1 MLPGNGRSK
10 LKWQH
15 FVDKSEVL
23 PARFRLK
30 TTLTLPEG
38 NAPADSEPCADGS
51 QSEFL
56 RGERAFSKACIV
68 VFSCRPDVEWESS
81 GKLLR
86 LR

>member
-23 PARFRLK
+23 QAKFRLK
-30 TTLTLPEG
+30 ATLTLPEG

-51 QSEFL
+51 QSVFL
-56 RGERAFSKACIV
+56 RGERAFSKACS
-68 VFSCRPDVEWESS
+68 VFFLAARM
-81 GKLLR
+81 
-86 LR
+86 